1 MKPTPQQ
8 ILSALNE
15 MIQESKK
22 TELKAEKV
30 EFTRMGDLRKAV
42 EKLKTYDLEKELSS
56 LRSQYKT
63 INSALSKLKGQAKGF
78 VNDSNKFDGLIDKQ
92 WKDYQKASKLSNE
105 LAKDLNELGM
115 DGDSFTREYDA
126 ALADAETIG
135 QASYKA
141 TENDFKNYNDIVDLI
156 E

>member
-1 MKPTPQQ
+1 MDS
-8 ILSALNE
+8 LEND
-15 MIQESKK
+15 SKK
-22 TELKAEKV
+22 RDE
-30 EFTRMGDLRKAV
+30 R
-42 EKLKTYDLEKELSS
+42 
-56 LRSQYKT
+56 
-63 INSALSKLKGQAKGF
+63 
-78 VNDSNKFDGLIDKQ
+78 IDKQ
-92 WKDYQKASKLSNE
+92 SKDYQKASKLSNQ

-115 DGDSFTREYDA
+115 DGDSFTREYDN

>member
-1 MKPTPQQ
+1 
-8 ILSALNE
+8 
-15 MIQESKK
+15 
-22 TELKAEKV
+22 
-30 EFTRMGDLRKAV
+30 
-42 EKLKTYDLEKELSS
+42 
-56 LRSQYKT
+56 
-63 INSALSKLKGQAKGF
+63 
-78 VNDSNKFDGLIDKQ
+78 
-92 WKDYQKASKLSNE
+92 
-105 LAKDLNELGM
+105 M